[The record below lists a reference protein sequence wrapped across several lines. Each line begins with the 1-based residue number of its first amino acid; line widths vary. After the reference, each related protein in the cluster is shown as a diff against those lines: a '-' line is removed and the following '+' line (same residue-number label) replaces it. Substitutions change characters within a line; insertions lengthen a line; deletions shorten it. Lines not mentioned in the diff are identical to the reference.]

1 MAAGLLGRSIIPCTV
16 RGPSRPAPAD
26 EYDGEGVVRGITLG
40 VVLSAAAWAVLA
52 LALALALRMGPG

>member
-16 RGPSRPAPAD
+16 RVRPAPAD
-26 EYDGEGVVRGITLG
+26 EYDGERVLRGITLG

-52 LALALALRMGPG
+52 LALALRMGPG

>member
-16 RGPSRPAPAD
+16 RVPSRPAPAD
-26 EYDGEGVVRGITLG
+26 EYDGERVVRGITLG

-52 LALALALRMGPG
+52 LALQTVPG

>member
-16 RGPSRPAPAD
+16 RAPSRPAPAD
-26 EYDGEGVVRGITLG
+26 EYDGERVVRGITLG

-52 LALALALRMGPG
+52 LALHTGPG